1 MFEVL
6 RRYTFTLTALAVLAA
21 SAAHANEY
29 KAGDLTIGHTWTRAT
44 PAGAKT
50 AGGFVKITNHGTET
64 DRLVGGSAE
73 MAGKV
78 EVHEMGVENNI
89 MRMRKLEN
97 GLEIKPGET
106 VELKPGSYHLM
117 FMGLEGSYKEGETV
131 KGTVTFEKAGT
142 VEVEF
147 KVKAMGAKEAHG
159 SDQKMEGHGG
169 DANNVTYRIEGH

>member
-1 MFEVL
+1 MFETL
-6 RRYTFTLTALAVLAA
+6 RRSTLTLAA
-21 SAAHANEY
+21 VAALMVPTAYAAEY
-29 KAGDLTIGHTWTRAT
+29 KVGDLTIAHSWTRAT

-50 AGGFVKITNHGTET
+50 AGGFAKITNNGTEA
-64 DRLVGGSAE
+64 DRLIGGSADK
-73 MAGKV
+73 AGKV
-78 EVHEMGVENNI
+78 EVHEMAVVDNI
-89 MRMRKLEN
+89 MKMRELEN

-147 KVKAMGAKEAHG
+147 KVKAIGAKMEQHG
-159 SDQKMEGHGG
+159 SDMRNMTHKVELQ
-169 DANNVTYRIEGH
+169 